1 MKFYQPRLLGNLL
14 LITMSCFIYLDAS
27 SLEIAIN
34 FELFINSN
42 VGDIYNKRTGSWLSF
57 QNNDHDSKKKLAFFN
72 PSDINGSYVDCE
84 DFMAALSTIR

>member
-1 MKFYQPRLLGNLL
+1 MKFYQPSLLGNLL

-42 VGDIYNKRTGSWLSF
+42 VVDIYIKRTESWLPS
-57 QNNDHDSKKKLAFFN
+57 QNNDHDSKKLAYFN
-72 PSDINGSYVDCE
+72 PSDINGS
-84 DFMAALSTIR
+84 